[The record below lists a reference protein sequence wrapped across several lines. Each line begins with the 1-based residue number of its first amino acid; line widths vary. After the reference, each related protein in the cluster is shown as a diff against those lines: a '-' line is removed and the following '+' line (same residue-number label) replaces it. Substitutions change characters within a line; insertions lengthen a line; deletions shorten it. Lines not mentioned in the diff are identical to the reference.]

1 MLVVGKPTT
10 YRNNTTTNT
19 QHQMKETIVSP
30 VVPIRYPFLQK
41 PDTKFKPE
49 GEYKVDLILDP
60 QQEDQKKFLRK
71 LENLRKK
78 AIEEIVKE
86 RGGKKKIREA
96 NSLIKKDEDLETGAE
111 TGLYKVTAKLQAH
124 VNPKSGKPFEQS
136 PVLFAKNGTLF
147 ASEALIGNG
156 TKAQVSMEGYP
167 YYNPSAGAGLTLRL
181 KAVLIVD
188 LVEYTGGGGT
198 TAASFGFTTDDEVT
212 TSEEDD
218 APEYESVDLEPDGET
233 QDGDCPF

>member
-1 MLVVGKPTT
+1 
-10 YRNNTTTNT
+10 
-19 QHQMKETIVSP
+19 
-30 VVPIRYPFLQK
+30 
-41 PDTKFKPE
+41 
-49 GEYKVDLILDP
+49 
-60 QQEDQKKFLRK
+60 
-71 LENLRKK
+71 
-78 AIEEIVKE
+78 
-86 RGGKKKIREA
+86 
-96 NSLIKKDEDLETGAE
+96 
-111 TGLYKVTAKLQAH
+111 
-124 VNPKSGKPFEQS
+124 
-136 PVLFAKNGTLF
+136 
-147 ASEALIGNG
+147 
-156 TKAQVSMEGYP
+156 MEGYP